1 MAPDVTIYGKA
12 VGGGFPVGAIGG
24 SAEGMDVLDSS
35 NEETFLLN
43 QHAPNAGFFAQLC
56 ATRSLACWPC

>member
-24 SAEGMDVLDSS
+24 SAEVM
-35 NEETFLLN
+35 
-43 QHAPNAGFFAQLC
+43 APRVPERGTASATAG
-56 ATRSLACWPC
+56 

>member
-24 SAEGMDVLDSS
+24 SAEVMDVLDSS

-43 QHAPNAGFFAQLC
+43 QHAPNAGFC
-56 ATRSLACWPC
+56 ATLRNKRSC

>member
-24 SAEGMDVLDSS
+24 SAEVMDVLDSS

-43 QHAPNAGFFAQLC
+43 QHAPNARLL
-56 ATRSLACWPC
+56 RSKISC

>member
-1 MAPDVTIYGKA
+1 MTIYGKA

-24 SAEGMDVLDSS
+24 SAEVMDVLDSS

-43 QHAPNAGFFAQLC
+43 QHAPNAGFC
-56 ATRSLACWPC
+56 ATLRSKISC